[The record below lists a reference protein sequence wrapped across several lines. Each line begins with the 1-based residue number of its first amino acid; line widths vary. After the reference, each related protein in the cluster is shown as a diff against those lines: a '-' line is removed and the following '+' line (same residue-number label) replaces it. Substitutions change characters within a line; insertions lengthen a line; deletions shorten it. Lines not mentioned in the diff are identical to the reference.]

1 MATPATNHTKHHGL
15 VRAVKCKNSIV
26 IAGSVYWYTC
36 INIHTYIHGKRKHTL
51 HHFTRLGSSPAQ
63 LKALTA
69 VTCRTW
75 TAVHSVLSRPSSSA
89 RHSVSVTVSWGE
101 RMGGKG
107 KLTILVMCNTSHT
120 QDRSMYDMNA
130 TCHTQSGYEN
140 LRVQGYENVC
150 VLEVV
155 VGSCQ
160 NKKTAVL
167 MISSD
172 YIYTLK
178 EGLRIREGSTSQRG
192 IC

>member
-1 MATPATNHTKHHGL
+1 
-15 VRAVKCKNSIV
+15 
-26 IAGSVYWYTC
+26 
-36 INIHTYIHGKRKHTL
+36 
-51 HHFTRLGSSPAQ
+51 
-63 LKALTA
+63 
-69 VTCRTW
+69 
-75 TAVHSVLSRPSSSA
+75 
-89 RHSVSVTVSWGE
+89 
-101 RMGGKG
+101 
-107 KLTILVMCNTSHT
+107 
-120 QDRSMYDMNA
+120 MYDMNA

-192 IC
+192 I